1 MSKFNDYLGSVLGE
15 QMYNAGWG
23 SKGRGFNPVS
33 KQPIAADTT
42 QSVGPILGGNTST
55 PSKMSGSVSAVK
67 PAQTTAPQQTSQ
79 ATAQPGSPETALND
93 IYAMLDA
100 ARFNKWNDVKQI
112 LAKYEGTAP
121 EGYLPEPGMNSLN
134 PQVRKA
140 LPVDQA
146 ARDAELAA
154 KGYQK
159 IGPGGTR
166 TERDG
171 TVRRNSKLGGV
182 AGSLSNFLG
191 DVGNTLKRKV

>member
-23 SKGRGFNPVS
+23 SKGRGINPIS
-33 KQPIAADTT
+33 KMPKTSETT
-42 QSVGPILGGNTST
+42 QSVGPILGGNASSS
-55 PSKMSGSVSAVK
+55 SKMSGSVSAVK
-67 PAQTTAPQQTSQ
+67 PSQVQAPVSQQAAQA
-79 ATAQPGSPETALND
+79 GSPETALND

-121 EGYLPEPGMNSLN
+121 EGYLPEPGMNTLN

-171 TVRRNSKLGGV
+171 SVRRNSKLGGV

-191 DVGNTLKRKV
+191 DVGNTLKRKI